1 MSDRKV
7 TLNVQKNGN
16 LNKIVSKSKS
26 LGEIGDLDWRVRFNR
41 FGEARV
47 LDAEIVVTSPIRSDL
62 MGAVAEIEGEAD

>member
-16 LNKIVSKSKS
+16 INKIVTKTKD
-26 LGEIGDLDWRVRFNR
+26 LGEIGQLDYRVRFNR

-47 LDAEIVVTSPIRSDL
+47 LDAEIIVTSPIRADL
-62 MGAVAEIEGEAD
+62 MAAVGEIEGEQ